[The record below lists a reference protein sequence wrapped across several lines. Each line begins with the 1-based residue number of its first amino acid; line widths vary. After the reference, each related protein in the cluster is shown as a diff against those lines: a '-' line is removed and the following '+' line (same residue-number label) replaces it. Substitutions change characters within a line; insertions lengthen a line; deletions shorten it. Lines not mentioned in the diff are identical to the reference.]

1 MREPGYRFAKR
12 LALPI
17 RGFAHRFVYPLL
29 ILGAFALMILGKADL
44 VLIERMRATMADALA
59 PILSFMS
66 EPAARVADA
75 IETGRELIRL
85 RDENIQLKRENER
98 LRQWQLVA
106 NRLEAE
112 NVQLRDLARL
122 VAEPPATMVSARVV
136 ADAGGI
142 FVHSV
147 LIGAGAKAGISK
159 GNAVM
164 TSEGLAGRVATLGER
179 SARVLLLTDLNSRI
193 PVMIESTRERAM
205 LAGDNS
211 HQPRLLYLPTT
222 AHPNPGERIV
232 TSGDG
237 GSFPPGLPVG
247 VIVDTDGGMLRVLP
261 FVDFNRLEFV
271 RVVDFK
277 IEGPV
282 VQTEV
287 PRGRERERR

>member
-1 MREPGYRFAKR
+1 MREPGYRFAKG
-12 LALPI
+12 LTLPL

-29 ILGAFALMILGKADL
+29 ILGAFSLMILGKADL
-44 VLIERMRATMADALA
+44 VLIERLRATMADALS
-59 PILSFMS
+59 PILSFLS

-75 IETGRELIRL
+75 IEAGRELIRL
-85 RDENIQLKRENER
+85 KEENVQLKTENER
-98 LRQWQLVA
+98 LRQWQIVA
-106 NRLEAE
+106 NKLEQE
-112 NVQLRDLARL
+112 NARLRDLARL
-122 VAEPPATMVSARVV
+122 VVEPPATTVTARVV

-147 LIGAGAKAGISK
+147 LIGAGARTGVGK

-164 TSEGLAGRVATLGER
+164 TADGLAGRVATLGER

-211 HQPRLLYLPTT
+211 PQPRLLYLPST
-222 AHPNPGERIV
+222 AHPRPGERIV

-237 GSFPPGLPVG
+237 GSFPPGLPIG
-247 VIVDTDGGMLRVLP
+247 VVAEVDGAFRVLP

-271 RVVDFK
+271 RVIDFK
-277 IEGPV
+277 VGGPV

-287 PRGRERERR
+287 PRGRERR

>member
-1 MREPGYRFAKR
+1 MREPGYRFGKG
-12 LALPI
+12 LTVPL

-29 ILGAFALMILGKADL
+29 ILGAFGLMILGKADL
-44 VLIERMRATMADALA
+44 VLIERLRATMADALS

-75 IETGRELIRL
+75 IEAGRELIRL
-85 RDENIQLKRENER
+85 KEENVQLKLENER
-98 LRQWQLVA
+98 LRQWQIVA
-106 NRLEAE
+106 NKLEQE
-112 NVQLRDLARL
+112 NARLRDLTRL
-122 VAEPPATMVSARVV
+122 VADPPATTVSARVV

-147 LIGAGAKAGISK
+147 LIGAGARVGVGK

-164 TSEGLAGRVATLGER
+164 TADGLAGRIATLGDR

-193 PVMIESTRERAM
+193 PVMVEATRERAM

-211 HQPRLLYLPTT
+211 PQPRLLYLPST
-222 AHPNPGERIV
+222 AHPSAGERIV

-247 VIVDTDGGMLRVLP
+247 IVAEGDGPLRVVP

-271 RVVDFK
+271 RVIDFK
-277 IEGPV
+277 VEGPV

-287 PRGRERERR
+287 PRGRERR

>member
-12 LALPI
+12 LAVPL

-29 ILGAFALMILGKADL
+29 VLGAFALMILGKADL

-75 IETGRELIRL
+75 IEQGRELIRL
-85 RDENIQLKRENER
+85 REENNQLRRENER

-106 NRLEAE
+106 TRLEQE

-122 VAEPPATMVSARVV
+122 VAEPPSTMVSARVV

-147 LIGAGAKAGISK
+147 LIGAGARAGIGK

-164 TSEGLAGRVATLGER
+164 TSEGLAGRVATLGDR

-211 HQPRLLYLPTT
+211 HQPRLLYLPST
-222 AHPNPGERIV
+222 AHPSPGERIV

-247 VIVDTDGGMLRVLP
+247 IIADTGDAGAWRVLP

-287 PRGRERERR
+287 PRGRERR

>member
-12 LALPI
+12 LAVPI

-66 EPAARVADA
+66 EPAARVADV
-75 IETGRELIRL
+75 IETGRELVRL
-85 RDENIQLKRENER
+85 RDENILLKRENER

-147 LIGAGAKAGISK
+147 LIGAGAKAGIAK

-211 HQPRLLYLPTT
+211 HQPRLLYLPST

-247 VIVDTDGGMLRVLP
+247 VIADTDGMLRVLP

-277 IEGPV
+277 IEAPV

>member
-12 LALPI
+12 LAVPL

-29 ILGAFALMILGKADL
+29 VLGAFALMILGKADL

-66 EPAARVADA
+66 EPAARVADV

-85 RDENIQLKRENER
+85 KDENAQLRQENER
-98 LRQWQLVA
+98 LRQWQVVA
-106 NRLEAE
+106 NRLEQE
-112 NVQLRDLARL
+112 NAQLRDLSRL

-147 LIGAGAKAGISK
+147 LIGAGAKAGIGK

-164 TSEGLAGRVATLGER
+164 TSEGLAGRVATLGDR

-193 PVMIESTRERAM
+193 PVMVESTRERAM

-211 HQPRLLYLPTT
+211 HQPRLLYLSST

-247 VIVDTDGGMLRVLP
+247 VVADAGDGPMRIVP

-271 RVVDFK
+271 RVIDFK
-277 IEGPV
+277 LEGPV

-287 PRGRERERR
+287 PRGRERR

>member
-1 MREPGYRFAKR
+1 MP
-12 LALPI
+12 L
-17 RGFAHRFVYPLL
+17 RGLAHRFVYPLL

-66 EPAARVADA
+66 EPAARVADV
-75 IETGRELIRL
+75 IEHGRELVRL
-85 RDENIQLKRENER
+85 RDENVQLRLENER

-106 NRLEAE
+106 NKLEQE
-112 NVQLRDLARL
+112 NARLRDLTR
-122 VAEPPATMVSARVV
+122 VVVESPASMVSARVV

-147 LIGAGAKAGISK
+147 LIGAGARLGVGK

-164 TSEGLAGRVATLGER
+164 TADGLAGRVATLGDR

-211 HQPRLLYLPTT
+211 PLPRLLHLPST
-222 AHPNPGERIV
+222 AHPHPGDRIV

-237 GSFPPGLPVG
+237 GSFPAGLSVG
-247 VIVDTDGGMLRVLP
+247 IVADNGDGPFRVQP

-271 RVVDFK
+271 RVIDFK
-277 IEGPV
+277 VEGPV

-287 PRGRERERR
+287 PRGRARAR